1 LGFIAGLCS
10 AQPISFALPPVGEH
24 IGEEEGTHARI
35 ERSEEEWTRVAHG
48 PPLPGFSPAQEL
60 AIDLADLLHQL
71 AKAMVVVE
79 GLGDLPLRILGH
91 IIHLR
96 APSRVACGEVILG
109 AVTGTVGAFASR
121 LAARLVSL
129 DEGTAEQAIEGWQLA
144 Y

>member
-1 LGFIAGLCS
+1 
-10 AQPISFALPPVGEH
+10 V
-24 IGEEEGTHARI
+24 
-35 ERSEEEWTRVAHG
+35 
-48 PPLPGFSPAQEL
+48 QEL

-71 AKAMVVVE
+71 AEAMIVVE
-79 GLGDLPLRILGH
+79 SFGDLPPRILGH

-96 APSRVACGEVILG
+96 APSRVADGEVILG

-129 DEGTAEQAIEGWQLA
+129 DEGTAEQAIEEWQLA

>member
-1 LGFIAGLCS
+1 MGFIVGLCC

-24 IGEEEGTHARI
+24 IGEDDGNHARI
-35 ERSEEEWTRVAHG
+35 ERSGGEWTRVAHG
-48 PPLPGFSPAQEL
+48 PPLPGLSPAQEL

-79 GLGDLPLRILGH
+79 SLGDLPARILGH
-91 IIHLR
+91 IIRLR

-109 AVTGTVGAFASR
+109 AVTGTVGEFASR

-129 DEGTAEQAIEGWQLA
+129 DEGTAEQAIERW
-144 Y
+144 